1 MNIIELYEKLSFGKS
16 ELQDLTDEKRRT
28 IENRLLEI
36 NTTHTDTTIA
46 TDLEE
51 VLKNHPNEFLFVI
64 NTREWYNF
72 LLKPI
77 TVKTSSHFTTI
88 WQQIMT
94 RCRSL

>member
-36 NTTHTDTTIA
+36 NSTHTDTTIA
-46 TDLEE
+46 TDLVE
-51 VLKNHPNEFLFVI
+51 VLKNHPNEFL
-64 NTREWYNF
+64 F